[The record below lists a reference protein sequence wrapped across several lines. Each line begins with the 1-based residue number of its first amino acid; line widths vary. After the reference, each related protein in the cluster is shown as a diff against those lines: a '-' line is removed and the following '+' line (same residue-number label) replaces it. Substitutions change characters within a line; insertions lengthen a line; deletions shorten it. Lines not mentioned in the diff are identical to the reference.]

1 MFMFK
6 QGGRIRWKEFISSLA
21 ATDYCTEG
29 MYHSWLVHFVYNS
42 SYASLF
48 AMNKDKQICLPS
60 IKSIVTNNKNS
71 TLKNEANKLS
81 KLANN
86 PFQSLH
92 VS

>member
-21 ATDYCTEG
+21 ATHYCTAG
-29 MYHSWLVHFVYNS
+29 MCHGWLVHFVYNA

-48 AMNKDKQICLPS
+48 AMNKDKQICLPT
-60 IKSIVTNNKNS
+60 IIPIVTTNKNP
-71 TLKNEANKLS
+71 TLKNEANKFS
-81 KLANN
+81 KLL
-86 PFQSLH
+86 FQSSLH